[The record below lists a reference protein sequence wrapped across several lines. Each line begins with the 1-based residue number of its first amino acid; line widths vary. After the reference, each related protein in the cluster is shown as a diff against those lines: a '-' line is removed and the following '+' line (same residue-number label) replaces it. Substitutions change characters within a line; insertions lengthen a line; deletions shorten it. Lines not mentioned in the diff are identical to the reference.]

1 MFNFLHRA
9 QPQYSPFKADRL
21 GTLAPDPPSQ
31 LDILRHDGNPLGM
44 DGTKVGV
51 LKQTYQVGL
60 GRLLKSQD
68 CMALE
73 TQISLEVLCNFTDKP
88 LEGKLPDQE
97 LGTLLVFTD
106 FTKSHSTRAVAMGL
120 LDSTGGGS
128 RLTGSLGS
136 ELLHWSLSSSGLAS
150 SLLRTVEEIEH
161 ALVGVERVVSL
172 FCFLY

>member
-73 TQISLEVLCNFTDKP
+73 TQISLQPKQIISQERFYQTHLHNNTTRKQKDNLEVLCNFTDKP

-97 LGTLLVFTD
+97 LGTLLVLTD
-106 FTKSHSTRAVAMGL
+106 FT
-120 LDSTGGGS
+120 
-128 RLTGSLGS
+128 
-136 ELLHWSLSSSGLAS
+136 
-150 SLLRTVEEIEH
+150 I
-161 ALVGVERVVSL
+161 
-172 FCFLY
+172 